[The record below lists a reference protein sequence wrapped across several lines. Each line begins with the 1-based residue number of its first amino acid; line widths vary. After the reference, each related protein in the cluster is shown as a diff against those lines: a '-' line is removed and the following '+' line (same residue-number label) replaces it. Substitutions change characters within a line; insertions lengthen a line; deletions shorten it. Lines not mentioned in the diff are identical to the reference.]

1 MLLDDPTDA
10 GAYQLM
16 TPAYMM
22 DQNGQLLLGGA
33 RNMGVRLVS
42 PHGSL
47 LVPAGAPSQ
56 QGEGCSLTHFACMH
70 ADLKGVCLVRCSDRC
85 VMGDSELACGPTS

>member
-47 LVPAGAPSQ
+47 LVPAGAPNQ
-56 QGEGCSLTHFACMH
+56 QGEGRLLNHFDCIQAR
-70 ADLKGVCLVRCSDRC
+70 K
-85 VMGDSELACGPTS
+85 E